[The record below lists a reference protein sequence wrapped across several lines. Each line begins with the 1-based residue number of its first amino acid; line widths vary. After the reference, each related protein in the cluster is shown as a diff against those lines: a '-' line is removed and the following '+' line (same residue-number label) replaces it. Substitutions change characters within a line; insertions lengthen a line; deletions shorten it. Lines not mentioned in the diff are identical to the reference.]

1 MTPRALK
8 ALAFALASLPLIKL
22 VFDTLGVA
30 GGSLGA
36 NPVESLLHRA
46 GWWGLVLLLVT
57 LAVTPARDLT
67 GQTALVRTRRL
78 LGLYAFTYVLMH
90 VLVYTVLDQRLALG
104 PIVEDILRRPYI
116 TVGLGAFLLLIP
128 LALTSNDASRRR
140 LKARWTKLHRLV
152 YPIAILGVWH
162 YWWQVKQD
170 VAQPLIFAAVLAVLL
185 GYRLL
190 KRHRR
195 TKRQSHAR

>member
-1 MTPRALK
+1 MTPRAFK
-8 ALAFALASLPLIKL
+8 ALAFVLASLPLIKL
-22 VFDTLGVA
+22 VLDTLGVA

-67 GQTALVRTRRL
+67 GQTALIRTRRL
-78 LGLYAFTYVLMH
+78 LGLYAFTYVLLH
-90 VLVYTVLDQRLALG
+90 VVVYTVLDQRLALG
-104 PIVEDILRRPYI
+104 PIIEDILQRPYI
-116 TVGLGAFLLLIP
+116 TVGLGAFVLLIP

-140 LKARWTKLHRLV
+140 LKARWGKLHRLV
-152 YPIAILGVWH
+152 YPITILGVWH

-170 VAQPLIFAAVLAVLL
+170 IAQPLIFAAALAVLL
-185 GYRLL
+185 GYRLV
-190 KRHRR
+190 KRHRA
-195 TKRQSHAR
+195 KQRQSHAR